1 MTTIAD
7 RKVAVL
13 ATDGV
18 EEVEL
23 TQPVKALRDAG
34 AEVTIVS
41 LKTGTIQG
49 MNHDKPGNSITVDAD
64 LNDVDAD
71 DFDALLLPGGVA
83 NPDALRLSS
92 QAIDFVRA
100 FVEAEK
106 PIAAICH
113 GPWTL
118 IDAGGVSGKRVTSWP
133 SLKTD
138 LINAGAHWSDEAVV
152 EDRGLVTSRKPDDIP
167 KFNAAMIALFAG
179 EQAVR

>member
-1 MTTIAD
+1 MANIAD

-13 ATDGV
+13 ATDGF

-23 TQPVKALRDAG
+23 TEPVKALRDAG

-41 LKTGTIQG
+41 LKKGSIQG
-49 MNHDKPGNSITVDAD
+49 MHHDKPGDKITVDAD
-64 LNDVDAD
+64 LSEVDAEE
-71 DFDALLLPGGVA
+71 FDALLLPGGVA
-83 NPDALRLSS
+83 NPDTLRLVPE
-92 QAIDFVRA
+92 AIDFVRG

-138 LINAGAHWSDEAVV
+138 LINAGAHWSDEPVV

-167 KFNAAMIALFAG
+167 KFNTAMIALFAG
-179 EQAVR
+179 